1 MSSQTLHLEPEIGR
15 QTATAMK
22 TNAGDI
28 DTLAKQLQA
37 QINDFVG
44 TNWMGNAA
52 VQFQTEFD
60 TWFQKVLNETT
71 ELTALADK
79 LTQEIQSWEAAASGL
94 GG

>member
-1 MSSQTLHLEPEIGR
+1 MTGQTLHLEPDIGKT
-15 QTATAMK
+15 TATAMK

-60 TWFQKVLNETT
+60 TWFQKVSTETG

-79 LTQEIQSWEAAASGL
+79 LIQEIQNWEAAASAL

>member
-1 MSSQTLHLEPEIGR
+1 MSSQTLHLETEIGR
-15 QTATAMK
+15 TTATAMT

-28 DTLAKQLQA
+28 DTLTGQLQA

-44 TNWMGNAA
+44 THWMGQAA

-60 TWFQKVLNETT
+60 TWIKKMTAETA
-71 ELTALADK
+71 ELTALAEK
-79 LTQEIQSWEAAASGL
+79 LTQEIQNWEAAASAL